1 MRRNK
6 KIPND
11 DSGEPFPSIDP
22 RTIDQALWVPDELLG
37 FSSSREM
44 KIAEPSDWQ
53 TTPLPDKRIK
63 IVLDR
68 QFSTEE
74 IQRMLAGLIPE
85 AMEDKWFIYWHDDM
99 LFFHRSWTG
108 FCIYVVRFAA
118 DGDGYR
124 MIEADVNRDPEQYP
138 EVGVERD
145 AKIISFLIDVVLLRR
160 PGEFPS
166 E

>member
-1 MRRNK
+1 MPTRKTDEEN
-6 KIPND
+6 N
-11 DSGEPFPSIDP
+11 GESFPSVDPRRIDP
-22 RTIDQALWVPDELLG
+22 ALWVPDELLG

-44 KIAEPSDWQ
+44 KIAEQSDWQ
-53 TTPLPDKRIK
+53 TTPLPVKRTK

-74 IQRMLAGLIPE
+74 IQRMRAGLIPE

-99 LFFHRSWTG
+99 LFFDRSWTG

-124 MIEADVNRDPEQYP
+124 MIEADVNRDP
-138 EVGVERD
+138 
-145 AKIISFLIDVVLLRR
+145 
-160 PGEFPS
+160 
-166 E
+166 